1 MTREASTV
9 ALGPGEGATIE
20 NPVGGAIVFKATAAE
35 TGGTMT
41 VFETIVAPG
50 EGPPLHVHAN
60 EDEAVYVLEGDLDFR
75 LGPDLRSTPA
85 GIPLHTPRDP
95 AHVSER
101 RRRRG
106 AVPGDLRAVGH
117 GRFFERMAADGSRA
131 GDVATFAATGR
142 EVGLEVVG
150 PPLAA
155 VEAPDPRRT

>member
-1 MTREASTV
+1 VPASKPRPEKYV
-9 ALGPGEGATIE
+9 
-20 NPVGGAIVFKATAAE
+20 KATAAE

-75 LGPDLRSTPA
+75 LGPDLRSTRRPA
-85 GIPLHTPRDP
+85 FLFIPRGTPHTFQN
-95 AHVSER
+95 V
-101 RRRRG
+101 G
-106 AVPGDLRAVGH
+106 GDAARFLVIFAPSGME
-117 GRFFERMAADGSRA
+117 RFFERMAADGSRA

-155 VEAPDPRRT
+155 VEAPNPRRT